1 MGIPRIDDDAA
12 DGIPRIDDDA
22 DGILRIDD
30 DAADGIPRID
40 DDAADGIPRIDDD
53 ADGILRIDEDAVD
66 KPRIVGS
73 YIETLTDA
81 EKRRQRSRP
90 ELIKLSLSK
99 IQSSLLLYFNY
110 H

>member
-12 DGIPRIDDDA
+12 DGIPILRIDDDA
-22 DGILRIDD
+22 AGGILRIDD

-40 DDAADGIPRIDDD
+40 DDAADGIP
-53 ADGILRIDEDAVD
+53 RIDEDAVD